1 MSLKQII
8 PKGFYLGAT
17 SDYQTLSRD
26 SRLQELVK
34 ANFNLIT
41 SDRDFKITTIARTPD
56 QWDFSGSDWFV
67 DFANKYDL
75 KLRGHLMV
83 WFRSLPDWLK
93 EMETYQFKRFLKE
106 YIQATLT
113 RYPSIT
119 DWDICG
125 EAIDDTGKIRE
136 SLLSFH
142 LGDDW
147 VKTCLIWAREAAP
160 NAKLFYS
167 EFKLQN
173 EVKQQPVL
181 RIIDDCLEE
190 GPIIDGIAIQ
200 LHHNSLGGLKLF
212 PLKEFIEQVKYRG
225 LTNHFSEITFWSKR
239 GKQNDFV
246 AILQAT
252 AYREL
257 LRFCLIHDIE
267 VFNIWGITDLYS
279 WR

>member
-106 YIQATLT
+106 
-113 RYPSIT
+113 
-119 DWDICG
+119 
-125 EAIDDTGKIRE
+125 
-136 SLLSFH
+136 F
-142 LGDDW
+142 
-147 VKTCLIWAREAAP
+147 
-160 NAKLFYS
+160 
-167 EFKLQN
+167 
-173 EVKQQPVL
+173 
-181 RIIDDCLEE
+181 
-190 GPIIDGIAIQ
+190 
-200 LHHNSLGGLKLF
+200 
-212 PLKEFIEQVKYRG
+212 
-225 LTNHFSEITFWSKR
+225 
-239 GKQNDFV
+239 
-246 AILQAT
+246 
-252 AYREL
+252 
-257 LRFCLIHDIE
+257 
-267 VFNIWGITDLYS
+267 
-279 WR
+279 